1 MDRALI
7 MENLAKAEEH
17 VVLGQE
23 HVWNQ
28 RKLVSRLERDGHD
41 TTTARALL
49 GLFENLLALHIE
61 DRDRL
66 ARDLAATE
74 RDTSAKPDTP
84 R

>member
-7 MENLAKAEEH
+7 LQNLAKAEEH

-28 RKLVSRLERDGHD
+28 RKLVDRLEHDGHD
-41 TTTARALL
+41 ATSARALL
-49 GLFENLLALHIE
+49 AQFEKLLVLHIE

-66 ARDLAATE
+66 ERELAAT
-74 RDTSAKPDTP
+74 PD
-84 R
+84 